1 MTEDRLS
8 GLFDEIRKESA
19 QTSIS
24 EVDQWIDAAVVTGAT
39 VGLFATLKL
48 ILIKKPLIMWTTLLT
63 VTGGASLG
71 VVMIL
76 NKPAA
81 TEKPVKKEIASYTV
95 PARESKE
102 TRVEETSVEGPVEQE
117 TPRLEEPIRESNSAY
132 PISEDLGVPVP
143 MRSPKFDREMGIP
156 APAHRKV
163 QTTESFTKV
172 HVSGALYV
180 ELSQGKSC
188 SVEVEPG
195 SASDLVAIEIQ
206 SGTLYLKNAP
216 NKKDRREK
224 IVVKVCVEDLKEL
237 HMSGATSVLSV
248 NQLGVDVLTLE
259 ADGASNVNLSLKA
272 TKLTG
277 DFSGASNVEIAGTC
291 ETAKLDVSGASQ
303 ARLSDFDVKKVDID
317 NSGAAQVELQISEE
331 LSVDA
336 SGASSVTYKV
346 NSGSS
351 KIRVDI
357 NTSGSAQVQ
366 KEK

>member
-24 EVDQWIDAAVVTGAT
+24 EVDQWIDATVVAGAT
-39 VGLFATLKL
+39 AGLFATLKL
-48 ILIKKPLIMWTTLLT
+48 LLIKKPLIMWTTLLT

-76 NKPAA
+76 SKP
-81 TEKPVKKEIASYTV
+81 EIKEQPVKKENTAYSA
-95 PARESKE
+95 PAKTSDDQKKE
-102 TRVEETSVEGPVEQE
+102 TRVEEPVELE
-117 TPRLEEPIRESNSAY
+117 TPRLDEPIRESNSEN
-132 PISEDLGVPVP
+132 PMPEDLGVPVP
-143 MRSPKFDREMGIP
+143 VRSPQFDRDMGI
-156 APAHRKV
+156 PAHRKV

-188 SVEVEPG
+188 TVEVEPG
-195 SASDLVAIEIQ
+195 SASDLVSVEIQ
-206 SGTLYLKNAP
+206 NGTLYLKNAP
-216 NKKDRREK
+216 NKKERREK

-248 NQLGVDVLTLE
+248 NQLGVETLNLD

-272 TKLTG
+272 TKLIG
-277 DFSGASNVEIAGTC
+277 DFSGASNVEIAGSC
-291 ETAKLDVSGASQ
+291 ETVKLDVSGASQ
-303 ARLSDFDVKKVDID
+303 ARLDGLAVRKVNLD
-317 NSGAAQVELQISEE
+317 NSGAAQVELWISEDLTVE
-331 LSVDA
+331 A
-336 SGASSVTYKV
+336 SGASTTTYKV
-346 NSGSS
+346 NSVSS

-357 NTSGSAQVQ
+357 NTSGSAQV
-366 KEK
+366 KRE